1 MALRCFFLLAS
12 LPLKDLVAVSLFY
25 SLYARQSMGPSWVFG
40 SSSSYFLLLT
50 LPERPVLGS
59 VQEYKLHSHGAIL
72 ITSTCV
78 GDLR

>member
-1 MALRCFFLLAS
+1 
-12 LPLKDLVAVSLFY
+12 
-25 SLYARQSMGPSWVFG
+25 MGPSWVFD

-50 LPERPVLGS
+50 FPERPMLGS

-72 ITSTCV
+72 IFSTCV